1 MGSMVSLI
9 NKGGVSLKLREW
21 GKWACRWDKDAKLG
35 GWLYVMLFCQE
46 GITFIREWGFNR
58 KYS

>member
-9 NKGGVSLKLREW
+9 NKGGESLKLREW

-46 GITFIREWGFNR
+46 GNYLYQGVGI
-58 KYS
+58 